1 MSKSSVFIDT
11 GDGRCEASIFRP
23 EGSAGPWPAVIFY
36 MDGLGI
42 RPGLFQMAERI
53 ASHGYYVFL
62 PDLFY
67 RSGPYTP
74 DLTIFLDPDKRK
86 VWVEKYILSVT
97 IERVTKDT
105 AAFLDFLA
113 AQPDVKQPHVGTT
126 GYCLG
131 GMCSIAAAGHFPER
145 IAAAAAYHGARLAT
159 DAPDSP
165 HLLASRMKARV
176 YVMAGSND
184 PVDQT
189 QKLELALKQ
198 AGVQHTVET
207 EAKALH
213 GFVPPDSPVHDKE
226 AAERHWKT
234 LLELF
239 DSTFGTTN

>member
-1 MSKSSVFIDT
+1 
-11 GDGRCEASIFRP
+11 
-23 EGSAGPWPAVIFY
+23 

-42 RPGLFQMAERI
+42 RQGLFQMAERI

-62 PDLFY
+62 PDMFY

-74 DLTIFLDPDKRK
+74 DLSIFLDPEKRK
-86 VWVEKYILSVT
+86 VWVEKYILPVT

-113 AQPDVKQPHVGTT
+113 AQPDVKQPRVGAT
-126 GYCLG
+126 GYCMG

-145 IAAAAAYHGARLAT
+145 IAAAASYHGGRLAT
-159 DAPDSP
+159 DAQDSP

-176 YVMAGSND
+176 YVIAASND

-189 QKLELALKQ
+189 KRLEESLKQ

-207 EAKALH
+207 EEKALH

-234 LLELF
+234 LFNLF
-239 DSTFGTTN
+239 DSTLDG